1 MRAYVG
7 VGTNLGDRW
16 AHLALAARA
25 LAATPR
31 VALLR
36 ASRVIDTAPLGP
48 PQPRFLNA
56 ALEVETG
63 LTPRA
68 LLQVLQAIEREAL
81 RRPSVRW
88 GPRSL
93 DLDLLL
99 VGDLELS
106 EPGLTLPHPGI
117 AARRFVLQPL
127 AELCPA
133 RLVPGLG
140 RTVAALLAGAPPWD
154 GRDAGLYPR

>member
-25 LAATPR
+25 LAAAPR
-31 VALLR
+31 VSLLR
-36 ASRVIDTAPLGP
+36 ASRVLDTAPLGP

-56 ALEVETG
+56 ALELETG
-63 LTPRA
+63 LTPPQLLA
-68 LLQVLQAIEREAL
+68 LLQAVEGEAL

-99 VGDLELS
+99 VGALVVS
-106 EPGLTLPHPGI
+106 APRLTLPHPGI
-117 AARRFVLQPL
+117 ASRRFVLQPL
-127 AELCPA
+127 AELCPDLA
-133 RLVPGLG
+133 VPGTG
-140 RTVAALLAGAPPWD
+140 RTVAALLAAAPPWD

>member
-16 AHLALAARA
+16 AHLALAARG

-31 VALLR
+31 VAVVR
-36 ASRVIDTAPLGP
+36 ASRVLDAAPLGP

-56 ALEVETG
+56 VLELEVAVPP
-63 LTPRA
+63 LA
-68 LLQVLQAIEREAL
+68 LLEALHRLERQAL
-81 RRPSVRW
+81 RRPAMRW

-99 VGDLELS
+99 YGDWTVQQR
-106 EPGLTLPHPGI
+106 GLTVPHP
-117 AARRFVLQPL
+117 ALASRRFVLQPL
-127 AELCPA
+127 AALCGELE
-133 RLVPGLG
+133 VPGTG
-140 RTVAALLAGAPPWD
+140 RTVAGLLLQAPPWD
-154 GRDAGLYPR
+154 LVDAGLYPL